1 MIYVF
6 AKAGAYYNR
15 IDIKG
20 DFKEWKKDTSS
31 IIRGQVYLDERE
43 RGGNSTGGDG
53 KRCALSVIDIRQ
65 KASYQMRGGH
75 PTEKPMELY
84 KFLIERYC
92 PVNGTMLDPTA
103 GSFNSCFAAMELD
116 RHAIGIEKD
125 ETFYKKACDRADAL

>member
-15 IDIKG
+15 IDVKG
-20 DFKEWKKDTSS
+20 DYPRAMATNPKRTITGQILPNKLQDNTNKRCCLS
-31 IIRGQVYLDERE
+31 IISKTGYESRSKGQ
-43 RGGNSTGGDG
+43 
-53 KRCALSVIDIRQ
+53 
-65 KASYQMRGGH
+65 H

-103 GSFNSCFAAMELD
+103 GSFNSCFAAMDLN

-125 ETFYKKACDRADAL
+125 EEFYKKACERADAL